1 MKNRFSIPYIFKFLI
16 VLFILIVGNVGL
28 AQAKK
33 EKLRLSVQHFKTSE
47 TEVYLN
53 TLARFKGE
61 NGFENIANV
70 PLEIFQ
76 VFENDSLVSLGT
88 STTDSKGV
96 SKFIIKDYRQHVSD
110 TVSTFSYL
118 VAFEGDDSFKSA
130 EQDVTVTDIS
140 LKAEVKMIDSL
151 YYVVARLSNPKDD
164 SPIIEGELKVRLNRL
179 FRPLTIGDDTNFTDD
194 NGEISVE
201 IPTNL
206 PGENG
211 SLTFEVVM
219 DDSDTYGTVIA
230 SVESPIG
237 VPIVDQSTFDER
249 TLWSPRNKT
258 PLFLWI
264 FPNLIIFGI
273 WTVIVLS
280 ILNLVN
286 IYKSKS

>member
-1 MKNRFSIPYIFKFLI
+1 MKNRFSIPYIAKFLMVI
-16 VLFILIVGNVGL
+16 FALTLADTGL

-33 EKLRLSVQHFKTSE
+33 GKLRLSVKYFKTSDQDA
-47 TEVYLN
+47 YLN
-53 TLARFKGE
+53 ILARFKGE
-61 NGFENIANV
+61 NGFENVPDI

-76 VFENDSLVSLGT
+76 TFENDSLTSLGT
-88 STTDSKGV
+88 DKTNHNGV
-96 SKFIIKDYRQHVSD
+96 SKFVIKNYRQHVAD
-110 TVSTFSYL
+110 TASTLSYL
-118 VAFEGDDSFKSA
+118 VTFEGNDAYKSA
-130 EQDVTVTDIS
+130 EQDVSVEDIS
-140 LKAEVKMIDSL
+140 LKAEIQLIDSL
-151 YYVVARLSNPKDD
+151 YYVIARLSNPKDG
-164 SPIIEGELKVRLNRL
+164 SPIIEGELKVRLQRL

-201 IPTNL
+201 IPANL

-211 SLTFEVVM
+211 NLTFEVVL

-230 SVESPIG
+230 PIDSSIG
-237 VPIVDQSTFDER
+237 VPIIDQSTYDER

-273 WTVIVLS
+273 WTVIILS
-280 ILNLVN
+280 ILNLIK